1 MINIFIYGLDQFV
14 VGDISVELTEILAR
28 TYEVEED
35 EINFIAPN
43 SMVFHKGVEQTS
55 WRVVIEVEAPD
66 QFAFMQMEVKEILQ
80 HYISQVAV
88 HLEILFRYYQKRD
101 HYEHINPEYPLYMTE
116 NITNNHL
123 AEGESYD
130 DDEEL
135 SEGDGDDEIYTGDMF
150 DGLMK

>member
-1 MINIFIYGLDQFV
+1 MINIFVYGLDQFV
-14 VGDISVELTEILAR
+14 VGDISEELTEVLAR

-43 SMVFHKGVEQTS
+43 TMVFHKGVEQTS
-55 WRVVIEVEAPD
+55 WRVVIEVVALD
-66 QFAFMQMEVKEILQ
+66 QFAFMQMEAKEILT
-80 HYISQVAV
+80 HYVSQVAV
-88 HLEILFRYYQKRD
+88 HLEVLFRYFKKND

-116 NITNNHL
+116 NLNRSHL
-123 AEGESYD
+123 GEGESCD

-135 SEGDGDDEIYTGDMF
+135 SEGDGDDEIFTGDMF